1 MVMFHSYVKLPEGIG
16 VNESW
21 WVQTFRH
28 GRISTAKV
36 AASESE
42 IDPAPRQKSHG
53 GAGNRHF
60 LLPLKWG
67 KQWEHTVRKDC
78 LPRDFGGD

>member
-1 MVMFHSYVKLPEGIG
+1 MDFPIKIVMFHSYVKLPEGIG

-42 IDPAPRQKSHG
+42 IDPAPRHM
-53 GAGNRHF
+53 AAMA
-60 LLPLKWG
+60 
-67 KQWEHTVRKDC
+67 VRAIDTFC
-78 LPRDFGGD
+78 CH